1 MSEPRYVI
9 SMGSCSNSG
18 GYYAYSYNVVRGC
31 VSFLPLIRSVDRI
44 FPVDYYVPSLR
55 RWSDLRNHD
64 GDEEAEAAEDLLDV
78 HGEVTCMFN
87 EMELFVLHSN
97 KAII

>member
-1 MSEPRYVI
+1 MYLKPNSLTSQLYDQMSEPRYVI

-44 FPVDYYVPSLR
+44 FPVDYYVPGCPPSA
-55 RWSDLRNHD
+55 D
-64 GDEEAEAAEDLLDV
+64 GLIYAIMMVMKKLKQQK
-78 HGEVTCMFN
+78 TYSMF
-87 EMELFVLHSN
+87 MA
-97 KAII
+97 K